1 MPEFNKDKDVNEY
14 SQDNPLE
21 YKGPKN
27 MAYYKSKFAQTDG
40 TAPTKWIQAAAS
52 IGKAIL
58 GSESKR
64 KAKLQKGKED
74 VAAAYRGL
82 GVRN

>member
-1 MPEFNKDKDVNEY
+1 MPKFNKDKDVNEY
-14 SQDNPLE
+14 SQKNP
-21 YKGPKN
+21 YQPVKN
-27 MAYYKSKFAQTDG
+27 RAYWKSKFAQNDG
-40 TAPTKWIQAAAS
+40 DAPTKWIQAAAA

-74 VAAAYRGL
+74 VAAAYRGM